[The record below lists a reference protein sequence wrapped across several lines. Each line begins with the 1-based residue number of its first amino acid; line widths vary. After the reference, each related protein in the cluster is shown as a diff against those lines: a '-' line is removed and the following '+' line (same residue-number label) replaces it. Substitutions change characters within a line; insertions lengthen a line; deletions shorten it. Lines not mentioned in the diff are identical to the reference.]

1 MEPFA
6 PSKGIKACIHM
17 LKRKVKYLLSIALLC
32 SAFAAMSQNISKVD
46 GFRRI
51 LHKGVADSMYIRL
64 SLDIADE
71 FIFNQSD
78 SCRKYALQALMKA
91 EEIKDVSAQG
101 RACNY
106 LGIIEYSQA
115 HYLTA
120 LEYYQR
126 SQSCYKSKNDMGG
139 AMKAAN
145 NIAIIYTELEEFDKA
160 IAIYEEAYEQNMLLG
175 KKAAASSNLFNIIV
189 DYIELK
195 KWDLAKERMK
205 KLEMLHA
212 EDPNGADPNSLKAE
226 IYLHENKTDSA
237 LYCLDLAIERA
248 DAVGDDYFLVS
259 MYIQRADVL
268 RIKKSYL
275 DAEAELVKAEE
286 IITRNELNDQ
296 RLALL
301 KKRAEILAEEGL
313 FSRAF
318 EVQNEYTT
326 LKDSLDHINNF
337 NRISELNA
345 KYESEK
351 KETEI
356 ARQEQELS
364 NKSLQFR
371 IVVLIGLAIL
381 VITALILYNLL
392 RKRKM
397 NDLLKVQNNEIK
409 VQRQKI
415 LSSIDYARRIQ
426 RSILPSEDTI
436 KKLFPQSFIFF
447 RPRDIVS
454 GDFYWMKEVDN
465 KVLVAI
471 ADCTGHGV
479 PGAFMSLIAN
489 SKLNKVVSELGKKS
503 PHEILHSVH
512 HEIVNMLNQREAPYN
527 AQDGMD
533 ISLCLIDKTTRTIE
547 FSGANNSIMIV
558 GKDFQEIKA
567 IPLSLGGMA
576 YAKTYDR
583 DNPFKPETI
592 RYEEG
597 DILFMYTDG
606 LLDQLG
612 GMENK
617 KFNKERF
624 RNMLKQ
630 LYTMDLDRAVV
641 TCDAFL
647 SQWKMNNAQTD
658 DILLFGTK
666 LT

>member
-1 MEPFA
+1 
-6 PSKGIKACIHM
+6 M

-32 SAFAAMSQNISKVD
+32 CATVSISQNISKVD

-51 LHKGVADSMYIRL
+51 LSQGVADSMYIRL

-71 FIFNQSD
+71 FIFNHSD
-78 SCRKYALQALMKA
+78 SSRKYALQALMRA
-91 EEIKDVSAQG
+91 EEIKDVSSQG

-126 SQSCYKSKNDMGG
+126 SQTSYKSINDMGG

-195 KWDLAKERMK
+195 KWDMAKERMK

-237 LYCLDLAIERA
+237 LYCLDQAIERA

-275 DAEAELVKAEE
+275 DAEAALVKAEE
-286 IITRNELNDQ
+286 IIIRNELNDQ
-296 RLALL
+296 KLALL
-301 KKRAEILAEEGL
+301 KKRAEIFAEEGL
-313 FSRAF
+313 FSKAF
-318 EVQNEYTT
+318 EVQNEYGE
-326 LKDSLDHINNF
+326 LKDSLDRLNNF

-364 NKSLQFR
+364 SKSLQFR
-371 IVVLIGLAIL
+371 IVLLVGFAIL
-381 VITALILYNLL
+381 VITGLILYNLL

-426 RSILPSEDTI
+426 RSILPSEETI
-436 KKLFPQSFIFF
+436 KKLFPESFIFF

-503 PHEILHSVH
+503 PHEILHAVH

-576 YAKTYDR
+576 YARSYDI

-612 GMENK
+612 GMDNK

-630 LYTMDLDRAVV
+630 LYSMDLERAVV